1 MNPDAPSSQSTRLL
15 DQVRMSVICNYY
27 SFKKEE
33 LLFLWDLFYDSLEW
47 SSASRYATPRKDLPL
62 PTVRSILKQAGL

>member
-1 MNPDAPSSQSTRLL
+1 MNPNAPSSQSTLLL

-27 SFKKEE
+27 SFKKDE

-47 SSASRYATPRKDLPL
+47 SSVRRYATPRKDLPL
-62 PTVRSILKQAGL
+62 PTVHSVLKQAVL